1 MNVNHRWLGTSV
13 VRVRIL
19 VAGLVMLG
27 AGCAVLG
34 WGSRSRQAAAD
45 AAAQRPAI
53 VEQSAL
59 LSGLISTAPGMPG
72 SNQR

>member
-45 AAAQRPAI
+45 AVAQRPAI

-59 LSGLISTAPGMPG
+59 LSGLMSTAPGMPG
-72 SNQR
+72 LNQR